1 MTTRLPVSI
10 FFALFTISGFAGLI
24 YESIWSH
31 YLKLFLGHA
40 AYAQTLVLAIFMG
53 GMAIGSWLVSR
64 FTQRIGN
71 LLLGYAI
78 AELGI
83 GLLAIAFHRVFQ
95 MVTGW
100 AFDTA
105 MPALGG
111 TGVDLFKWGL
121 ASLLILPASILLGTT
136 FPLMSAGILRVYPET
151 GGRSLSM
158 LYFTNSF
165 GAALGVLASGFY
177 LIDHLG
183 LPGTILTAGL
193 LNVTLALG
201 VWLIT
206 KRIPSVAAVPVA
218 SLAAVDAT
226 SRKIM
231 RAVLI
236 LAFATGAASF
246 IYEITWIRML
256 TLGLGA
262 STHSFEVMLA
272 AFILAMSLGA
282 FWLRNRIALL
292 KNDLAW
298 LAGLLVA
305 KAFFAVYAVWIYSDV
320 LDFIHWMLMA
330 VTRSTQGYTLAT
342 IAGMLAS
349 MIVMFPTAFCAGMTL
364 PLATHALTSRGIGE
378 SAIGKVYGANTAG
391 CIVGAAFA
399 THIGM
404 ELAGV
409 KGLTGIGALLDVL
422 VGIFV
427 LTATASGAR
436 RSRSFA
442 VIGVI
447 LAIGVVGFMS
457 AQLDLLRMS
466 SGVYRQGQFM
476 DPKVQKVVFYRDGK
490 TATIAVTDDGTLRM
504 IRTNGKVDASIER
517 NPERKSAIDEATM
530 VLAAALPIAM
540 KPNAEL
546 VANIGFGSGLTT
558 HMLLA
563 SPKIKELD
571 SIEIERAMIEG
582 AKLFQP
588 RNARAYGDPRSH
600 IHIEDAKTFFAS
612 AGKRY
617 DIIVSEPSNPW
628 VSGVSTLFS
637 EEFYGHVKRYL
648 KDDGLLVQWV
658 QAYEINPGLLSTIFQ
673 ALGKHF
679 GDYTVYRTG
688 ADLLVVATVKGPLP
702 PLSAEVFGYPDFAA
716 DLGYLGYESLA
727 DLQSLRMGGRAALH
741 PLFTSTGFPA
751 NSDFFPILDQRAPR
765 SRFRAETAEE
775 LPLIREGL
783 VPVLALLDG
792 DWPTPL
798 SRVQSGDRN
807 RPQRVDRT
815 LVGAEAIGVMMS
827 GSAQSARVL
836 SPAQMNAALLA
847 HALLDNCA
855 GAGEQWIDA
864 LTEVAQAALPY
875 LNTAEAA
882 VMFDRARASKCF
894 QSLTEVQ
901 RRHIAWLQAINDL
914 DAIAL
919 YSHAEFLLRNTP
931 VREPEHGLYVLS
943 ALTGAVASGRIAEAR
958 ALRDRYVPKLS
969 KRSRDMLAMSLVL
982 SHIAQA
988 PQARQ
993 Q

>member
-1 MTTRLPVSI
+1 MTTRLPVSV

-64 FTQRIGN
+64 FTRRIGN
-71 LLLGYAI
+71 LLLGYAF

-83 GLLAIAFHRVFQ
+83 GLLAIAFHRVFG

-165 GAALGVLASGFY
+165 GAAIGVLASGFY

-193 LNVTLALG
+193 LNVTLALI
-201 VWLIT
+201 VWLLT
-206 KRIPSVAAVPVA
+206 KRLPQVAAAPVET
-218 SLAAVDAT
+218 LAAPTTA
-226 SRKIM
+226 SRRIV

-282 FWLRNRIALL
+282 FWFRNRIANL
-292 KNDLAW
+292 KNDLGW

-320 LDFIHWMLMA
+320 LDFIHWMLTA
-330 VTRSTQGYTLAT
+330 VTRTGQGYTLST
-342 IAGMLAS
+342 LSGMLAS

-409 KGLTGIGALLDVL
+409 KGLTGLGALLDVL
-422 VGIFV
+422 VAIFV
-427 LTATASGAR
+427 IVVTAEGAR
-436 RSRSFA
+436 RTRSFA
-442 VIGVI
+442 VIGVF
-447 LAIGVVGFMS
+447 LAIGVVAFMS

-466 SGVYRQGQFM
+466 SGVYRQGMFM
-476 DPKVQKVVFYRDGK
+476 DPKVQKVAFYRDGK
-490 TATIAVTDDGTLRM
+490 TATIAVTDDGTMRM

-517 NPERKSAIDEATM
+517 NPERKAAVDEATM
-530 VLAAALPIAM
+530 ILAAALPIAI

-558 HMLLA
+558 HTLLA
-563 SPKIKELD
+563 SPKIKDLD

-582 AKLFQP
+582 AKLFEP
-588 RNARAYGDPRSH
+588 RNSRAYADPRSH

-679 GDYTVYRTG
+679 ADYTVYRTG

-702 PLSAEVFGYPDFAA
+702 PLSAQVFSYPAFAA
-716 DLGYLGYESLA
+716 DLRYLGYESLA
-727 DLQSLRMGGRAALH
+727 DLQALRMGGRAALH

-798 SRVQSGDRN
+798 SRVQAGGRN

-827 GSAQSARVL
+827 GSADSSRVL
-836 SPAQMNAALLA
+836 SAVQMNAALLA
-847 HALLDNCA
+847 HALMDNCA
-855 GAGEQWIDA
+855 GATAQWVDA
-864 LTEVAQAALPY
+864 LTEVALAAMPY

-882 VMFDRARASKCF
+882 VMFDRARASKCY
-894 QSLTEVQ
+894 QSLTEPQ

-914 DAIAL
+914 DAGAI
-919 YSHAEFLLRNTP
+919 YTQAEFLLRNTP
-931 VREPEHGLYVLS
+931 AREPEHGLYVLS

-958 ALRDRYVPKLS
+958 ALRDLYVPKLS
-969 KRSRDMLAMSLVL
+969 KRSRDMLAMNLVL
-982 SHIAQA
+982 AHLAQA
-988 PQARQ
+988 PQAR
-993 Q
+993 